1 MLLSDTGIAPS
12 AFRFSA
18 LPAIPPRARDRVLF
32 N

>member
-1 MLLSDTGIAPS
+1 MLLSDIAPS